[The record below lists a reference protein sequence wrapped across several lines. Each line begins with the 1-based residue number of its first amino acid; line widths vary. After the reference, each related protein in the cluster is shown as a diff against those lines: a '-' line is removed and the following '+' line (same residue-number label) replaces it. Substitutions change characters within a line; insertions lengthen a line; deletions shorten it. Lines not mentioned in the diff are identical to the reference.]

1 MPQGVKC
8 SVSNCSFWNQG
19 NNCTANAI
27 MVDID
32 QNAHVNYQEEF
43 GDIGVSTDRKERAK
57 DSSGTCCHTFKP
69 KNGL

>member
-8 SVSNCSFWNQG
+8 SVSNCTFWNPG

-32 QNAHVNYQEEF
+32 QNADVNYNEEF
-43 GDIGVSTDRKERAK
+43 GDIGVSTDRKERAE
-57 DSSGTCCHTFKP
+57 DSSCTCCHTFKP
-69 KNGL
+69 KSGL